1 MRAGGREGA
10 RAGDD
15 GGERVAGATSVAG
28 AAGSGVEASGVAGA
42 AWTAGG
48 EVTAGGAADVPSVE
62 SDATF
67 ADGAE
72 SSSS

>member
-1 MRAGGREGA
+1 MREGGRADA
-10 RAGDD
+10 RAGDG

-48 EVTAGGAADVPSVE
+48 EVTAGDAADVPSAE

-72 SSSS
+72 NLSS